1 MVCRDRPLAGLRRR
15 RHLDAARDL
24 LSGPAKETDIVLLD
38 IRLETE
44 WGLDLIP
51 WLKSH
56 AQKGASVPAV
66 AVYSCF
72 SDSAHVN
79 AALALGVKAY
89 IIKKRDETELEAALE
104 TVLSGGEWIDSEA
117 ERPPKAA
124 SGPLATLTRREAQ
137 ILSLIKAGL
146 SFREIARRLGIKLHT
161 VQNTARVSSSSRAS
175 ASSLV
180 IYAILA
186 SIQPVKLYNH
196 ALTGLHRMENLNVG
210 AVDDVVHHFNIAR

>member
-1 MVCRDRPLAGLRRR
+1 MRKALAAWFAGTGRWLVYGAAAS
-15 RHLDAARDL
+15 LDAARDL

-51 WLKSH
+51 WLKSR
-56 AQKGASVPAV
+56 AQKGAPVPAV

-72 SDSAHVN
+72 SDSAHLS
-79 AALALGVKAY
+79 AALSLGVKAY

-161 VQNTARVSSSSRAS
+161 VQNTASC
-175 ASSLV
+175 
-180 IYAILA
+180 IKD
-186 SIQPVKLYNH
+186 KLYITSFRE
-196 ALTGLHRMENLNVG
+196 LETR
-210 AVDDVVHHFNIAR
+210 